1 MSDRNYLYVAFGD
14 SLTEGIGAE
23 SPGRNFVSQVFDQ
36 IRRSHQCDLKNMG
49 ISGMQSGELLQLL
62 QNKGTTRL
70 LSRLTHCSVTTGGC
84 DFIDLYESGSVTIPR
99 ILHRAHQVHYN
110 TKRVLETIRFYNRDA
125 KLYLLGFYLP
135 LPAYEMGVSK
145 ASWYIQ
151 MMNRAFK
158 RLASSYQATMINP
171 FDIFLKRTDFFAD
184 EVHPNQQG
192 YDQLAR
198 LFIERIA
205 PERIISEPIV

>member
-1 MSDRNYLYVAFGD
+1 MRDRNFLYVAFGD

-23 SPGRNFVSQVFDQ
+23 SPERNFVSQVFNR
-36 IRRSHQCDLKNMG
+36 IRRSDQCDLKNMG
-49 ISGMQSGELLQLL
+49 ISGMKSGELLQFI
-62 QNKGTTRL
+62 QNPGITRL

-84 DFIDLYESGSVTIPR
+84 DFINVYRTGPMTIPR
-99 ILHRAHQVHYN
+99 LLHQAQQVHDN
-110 TKRVLETIRFYNRDA
+110 TKRVLETIRSHNREA

-135 LPAYEMGVSK
+135 LPAYEMKVSQ

-151 MMNRAFK
+151 MMNRAYE
-158 RLASSYQATMINP
+158 RLATSYQATMINP
-171 FDIFLKRTDFFAD
+171 FEIFLERRDFFAD

-198 LFIERIA
+198 LFIDQMT
-205 PERIISEPIV
+205 PEPVI